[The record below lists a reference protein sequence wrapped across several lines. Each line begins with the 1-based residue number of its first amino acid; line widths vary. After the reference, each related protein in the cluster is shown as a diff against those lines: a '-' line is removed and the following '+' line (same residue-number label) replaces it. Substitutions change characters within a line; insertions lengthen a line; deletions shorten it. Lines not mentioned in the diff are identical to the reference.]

1 MEEQVQYYC
10 NCEQICKGT
19 QRKVSKAAYFRH
31 RPYRDSISKYS
42 PSMQAFLN
50 KHLVVIHK
58 TSLCAAQSSWVH
70 KAEPPA
76 SDGDT
81 DHMIGPPR
89 KQARQSGDDVVGVT
103 FLGIYQMMLTD
114 LLRAVHLLVLV
125 QVHLC
130 NPIHS

>member
-1 MEEQVQYYC
+1 
-10 NCEQICKGT
+10 
-19 QRKVSKAAYFRH
+19 
-31 RPYRDSISKYS
+31 
-42 PSMQAFLN
+42 MQAFLN
-50 KHLVVIHK
+50 KHPVVVHK
-58 TSLCAAQSSWVH
+58 TSSRAAQSSQVH

-89 KQARQSGDDVVGVT
+89 KQVRQSGDDVVGVT
-103 FLGIYQMMLTD
+103 FLGIYQTMLTD

-130 NPIHS
+130 NPIHG